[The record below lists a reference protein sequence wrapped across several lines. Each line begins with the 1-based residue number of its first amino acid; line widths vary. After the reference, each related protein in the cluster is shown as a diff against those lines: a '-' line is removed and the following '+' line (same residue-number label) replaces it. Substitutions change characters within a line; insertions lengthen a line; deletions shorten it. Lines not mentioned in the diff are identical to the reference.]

1 MRYVDPR
8 SYTQQLENCWLS
20 FSKNFT
26 VPAGQ
31 HPLFY
36 EIAFSAYKYHLERT
50 AGVTVEIKNRQIQSL
65 EVVNPAQFTMWVLK
79 WS

>member
-8 SYTQQLENCWLS
+8 SYAQQLDKSWVS
-20 FSKNFT
+20 FSNSLKVRDNCLLESA
-26 VPAGQ
+26 VA
-31 HPLFY
+31 
-36 EIAFSAYKYHLERT
+36 AYKYHLERT
-50 AGVTVEIKNRQIQSL
+50 AGVKVEIRNCQIQSL